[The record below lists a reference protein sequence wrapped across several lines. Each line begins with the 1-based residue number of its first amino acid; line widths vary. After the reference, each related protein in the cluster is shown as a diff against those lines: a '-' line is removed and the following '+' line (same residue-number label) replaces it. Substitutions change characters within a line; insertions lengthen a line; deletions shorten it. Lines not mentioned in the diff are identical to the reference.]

1 MSRCTIYKTDEE
13 YIIVTESRTE
23 DWIWIADNPIY
34 RVNLATNNYKLAE
47 TILNALKSSRFDI
60 PNILRED
67 FSIRE
72 KEILNKMGQSSYKSL
87 YKKSTSCS
95 VKRDENNIVKIS
107 PYKPNSPK
115 DFSNLVV
122 VKEKIVLIDMNVNS
136 IPEFE
141 SKIIEVLS
149 QDYKSEKKQ

>member
-1 MSRCTIYKTDEE
+1 M
-13 YIIVTESRTE
+13 
-23 DWIWIADNPIY
+23 
-34 RVNLATNNYKLAE
+34 
-47 TILNALKSSRFDI
+47 
-60 PNILRED
+60 
-67 FSIRE
+67 
-72 KEILNKMGQSSYKSL
+72 